1 MMFFVQHL
9 QTYAPKN
16 RAWRELVEFV
26 KKYEDI
32 IVKDEISLDALKDE
46 IRIKIEQLNAD
57 HPKLKPIRFSGGHI
71 DGGTIRLDSSV
82 NQMGNH
88 DSIFIMDIC
97 KVRSIYQYSEPV
109 HSSNLVESK

>member
-46 IRIKIEQLNAD
+46 IRIKVEQLNTD
-57 HPKLKPIRFSGGHI
+57 HPKLKPIRFSGGYLSV
-71 DGGTIRLDSSV
+71 GMVRLEASV
-82 NQMGNH
+82 KQMGNH
-88 DSIFIMDIC
+88 DSIFFMDIC
-97 KVRSIYQYSEPV
+97 KARSIYQYSEPV